1 MHWYLVLRRKVAS
14 TEIKDASDHTN
25 HDDNRSVA
33 VFDTLHGATVVKKP
47 HLMIKGFSLVMEAG
61 KHLLETHLE
70 TFLLC
75 SV

>member
-1 MHWYLVLRRKVAS
+1 MTRKLAT
-14 TEIKDASDHTN
+14 TEIKDANDHTN
-25 HDDNRSVA
+25 HDDNGHIA
-33 VFDTLHGATVVKKP
+33 MFDILDGTTVVKKP

-61 KHLLETHLE
+61 KHLLETHPE